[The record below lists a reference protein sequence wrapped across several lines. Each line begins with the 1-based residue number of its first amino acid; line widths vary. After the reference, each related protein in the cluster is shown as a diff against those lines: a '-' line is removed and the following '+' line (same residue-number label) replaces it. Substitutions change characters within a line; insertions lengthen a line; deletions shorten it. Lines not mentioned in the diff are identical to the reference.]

1 MKLTQF
7 FFKKEPEA
15 CETCRVGVQ
24 MFMDALN
31 TPESLTK
38 QEQLLIDEGCPNL
51 EDPAGCTVGVLT
63 WWRAMAGVIYSGS
76 GAYVC
81 QALEPACNVP
91 DAKVWD
97 CETCKAD
104 VQAMCKVFQSEGAA
118 EGITMGLS
126 GPLFC
131 ESPDYDLNEEQL
143 QVCKDFVAAAAAP
156 AFGLVFKTLEGIPT
170 EVCDN
175 VYGQCMARKLF

>member
-1 MKLTQF
+1 
-7 FFKKEPEA
+7 
-15 CETCRVGVQ
+15 

-31 TPESLTK
+31 TPESLTR

-51 EDPAGCTVGVLT
+51 DDPAGCAVGVLS
-63 WWRAMAGVIYSGS
+63 WWRAMAGIIYSGS

-81 QALEPACNVP
+81 QALEPACELP
-91 DAKVWD
+91 SAHDTKVWD
-97 CETCKAD
+97 CDTCKAD
-104 VQAMCKVFQSEGAA
+104 VVAMCQVLQSEGAA
-118 EGITMGLS
+118 AGITGSLL

-131 ESPDYDLNEEQL
+131 ESPDYDLNAEQL
-143 QVCKDFVAAAAAP
+143 QVCKDFVAATAAP

>member
-1 MKLTQF
+1 
-7 FFKKEPEA
+7 
-15 CETCRVGVQ
+15 

-51 EDPAGCTVGVLT
+51 DDPAGCAVGVLN
-63 WWRAMAGVIYSGS
+63 WWRLMAGVIYSGS

-81 QALEPACNVP
+81 QALEPACELPSVH
-91 DAKVWD
+91 DTKVWD

-104 VQAMCKVFQSEGAA
+104 VVAMCQVFQSEGAA
-118 EGITMGLS
+118 EGITLGLS

-131 ESPDYDLNEEQL
+131 ESPELNLNAEQL
-143 QVCKDFVAAAAAP
+143 QVCQDFVTATAAAG
-156 AFGLVFKTLEGIPT
+156 FGLVFKTLEGLPT

-175 VYGQCMARKLF
+175 VYGQCTPTKLF

>member
-1 MKLTQF
+1 
-7 FFKKEPEA
+7 
-15 CETCRVGVQ
+15 

-31 TPESLTK
+31 TPESLTR

-51 EDPAGCTVGVLT
+51 DDPAGCAVGVLN
-63 WWRAMAGVIYSGS
+63 WWRLMAGVIYSGS

-81 QALEPACNVP
+81 QALEPACELPSVLH
-91 DAKVWD
+91 DTKVWD

-104 VQAMCKVFQSEGAA
+104 VVAMCQVLQSEGAA
-118 EGITMGLS
+118 AGITGSLS

-131 ESPDYDLNEEQL
+131 ESPELNLNAEQL
-143 QVCKDFVAAAAAP
+143 QVCQDFVTATAAAG
-156 AFGLVFKTLEGIPT
+156 FGLVFKTLEGLPT

-175 VYGQCMARKLF
+175 VYGQCTPTKLF